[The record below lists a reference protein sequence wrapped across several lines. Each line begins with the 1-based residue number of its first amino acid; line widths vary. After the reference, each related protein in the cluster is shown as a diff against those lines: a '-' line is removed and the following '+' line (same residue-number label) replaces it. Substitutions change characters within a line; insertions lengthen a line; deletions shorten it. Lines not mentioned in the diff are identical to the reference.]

1 MSMEDVLLNI
11 RDTPLD
17 SNTPSPFEPMFH
29 RKVKS
34 DLPSIP
40 LSLFDS
46 INSIKTGHRSVKHAE
61 RAHERENRGEPLRL
75 KQHQTVMFMKKP
87 QEKTLRTS

>member
-1 MSMEDVLLNI
+1 MLEKPKEEETPIEDMLLNI

-17 SNTPSPFEPMFH
+17 ANTPSPYELMFH

-40 LSLFDS
+40 LSLSTNS
-46 INSIKTGHRSVKHAE
+46 INTGHRSVKHAE
-61 RAHERENRGEPLRL
+61 RTMKAKTEVNHKGWSNT
-75 KQHQTVMFMKKP
+75 KQSC
-87 QEKTLRTS
+87 L

>member
-1 MSMEDVLLNI
+1 MLEKPKEEETPIEDMLLNI

-17 SNTPSPFEPMFH
+17 ANTPSPYELMFH
-29 RKVKS
+29 RRVKS

-46 INSIKTGHRSVKHAE
+46 TNSINAGHRSVKHTE
-61 RAHERENRGEPLRL
+61 RTMKAKREVNHQGWSNT
-75 KQHQTVMFMKKP
+75 KQSC
-87 QEKTLRTS
+87 L